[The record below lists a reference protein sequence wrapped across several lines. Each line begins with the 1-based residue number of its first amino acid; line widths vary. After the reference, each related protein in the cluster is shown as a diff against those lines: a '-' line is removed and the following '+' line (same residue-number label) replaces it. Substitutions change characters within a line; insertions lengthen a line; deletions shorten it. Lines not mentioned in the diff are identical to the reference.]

1 MLTET
6 QGTFRTQYENN
17 LNQMLTPTLN
27 YQSCK
32 LITLMSMQKNIFENV
47 TGGIDIVLENIF
59 QNISVN

>member
-32 LITLMSMQKNIFENV
+32 LITLMSMQKNTFENV
-47 TGGIDIVLENIF
+47 TGRIDIVLENIF